1 MYLVLRR
8 CYETDATLGV
18 LPWINLI
25 LSDLNK
31 SYLIYSYLN
40 RRCYGSHAKAE
51 RAKEKGDQKQG
62 GFDHHDDHDHDHDD
76 HYDPDD
82 HDHNDHHDDYDYH
95 DHGDNTKKIR
105 RKVDTMMVIKMMMM
119 ERKRYGYNNHHHHH
133 QHNHHHGEQK
143 FNG

>member
-1 MYLVLRR
+1 MKVAMTMYF
-8 CYETDATLGV
+8 
-18 LPWINLI
+18 
-25 LSDLNK
+25 NK
-31 SYLIYSYLN
+31 SYLIFSYLN

-62 GFDHHDDHDHDHDD
+62 GFDHHDDLDHDHDD

-82 HDHNDHHDDYDYH
+82 HDHNDHHDAYDYH

-105 RKVDTMMVIKMMMM
+105 RKVDTIMVIKMMMM